1 MPLTPIQH
9 ALCVLLAEARRER
22 GDSYVAGGVALN
34 ELVGGLR
41 RSHDVD
47 LFHDTES
54 AVAASWD
61 ADRAHLVAHGF
72 SVTVVRERP
81 SFVQARV
88 GRAGDE
94 SLVEWVHDS
103 AYRFFPLVEHAVFGL
118 ALHPFDLATNKLL
131 ALVGRREPRDW
142 IDTLRCHQALQPLG
156 YLAWAAA
163 GKDPGFSPLAILN
176 EARRSVRYTQ
186 ADLDGLDFDGE
197 APIASTTSRLWHVA
211 LDEATRIIGH
221 LPAENAGTCVLD
233 GQGSLL
239 TLPPEAID
247 AAVGAGA
254 IAFHGGR
261 IHGAWPTVR

>member
-9 ALCVLLAEARRER
+9 ALCVLLSEARRDR

-47 LFHDTES
+47 LFHDTE
-54 AVAASWD
+54 AALAASWD
-61 ADRAHLVAHGF
+61 LDRALLEAHGF
-72 SVTVVRERP
+72 GVTVVRERP
-81 SFVQARV
+81 SYVQARV
-88 GRAGDE
+88 RRDAQE

-103 AYRFFPLVEHAVFGL
+103 AYRFFPLVEHPVFGL

-142 IDTLRCHQALQPLG
+142 IDTLRCHHALQPLG

-186 ADLDGLDFDGE
+186 ADLDGLDFEGATPAVDV
-197 APIASTTSRLWHVA
+197 TSRSWHAA
-211 LDEATRIIGH
+211 LDEAKRVVEG
-221 LPAENAGTCVLD
+221 LPAEHAGASVLD
-233 GQGSLL
+233 DRGSLCVMG
-239 TLPPEAID
+239 PEE
-247 AAVGAGA
+247 
-254 IAFHGGR
+254 IAEALDRGGITFHAGR
-261 IHGAWPTVR
+261 IRGAWPTVR

>member
-1 MPLTPIQH
+1 MPLTPLQH
-9 ALCVLLAEARRER
+9 ALCALLAEARRDR

-34 ELVGGLR
+34 ELVGGHR

-47 LFHDTES
+47 LFHDTE
-54 AVAASWD
+54 AALAASWD
-61 ADRAHLVAHGF
+61 ADRALLVAHGF
-72 SVTVVRERP
+72 DVIVVRERP

-88 GRAGDE
+88 GQAGQE

-142 IDTLRCHQALQPLG
+142 IDTLQCHQTLQPLG

-176 EARRSVRYTQ
+176 EASRSARYTQ
-186 ADLDGLDFDGE
+186 VDLDGLDFDGV
-197 APIASTTSRLWHVA
+197 APSAAVTSRLWHAA
-211 LDEATRIIGH
+211 LDEASALVAH
-221 LPAENAGTCVLD
+221 LPAEEAGTCVLD
-233 GQGSLL
+233 GRGSLL
-239 TLPPEAID
+239 TLAPEAID
-247 AAVGAGA
+247 AAVRDGK
-254 IAFHGGR
+254 IAFHRGR
-261 IHGAWPTVR
+261 IRGAWPTIR